1 MSRIDEMSR
10 ADDILIAAGAGAP
23 ERPMNW
29 AAAFAGAAVAIA
41 VAIILMMIAAG
52 LGLSVI
58 SPWSGEGVSVKS
70 ALVTGGI
77 ALIVIQWIA
86 SAAGGYIAGRMRAGW
101 AGLRSDETFFRDT
114 VHGLVAWTVAAL
126 IMMGVA
132 ASSAFSVAGTGV
144 RAAASVAGAAVTTA
158 GGVADSGL
166 DYYVDGMLRP
176 GQAANVQPMR
186 PETVKEVS
194 RIVARAAATGSLPQ
208 GDRTYM
214 AGVIANATGVS
225 QADAEA
231 RINSAIQGLE
241 SLKQEAKQ
249 QADAARKASAAT
261 ALAAALALCIGAFVA
276 CVAAVLGGRARDEF
290 ACET

>member
-1 MSRIDEMSR
+1 MSSTDE
-10 ADDILIAAGAGAP
+10 ILIATGAGAP

-52 LGLSVI
+52 LGLTII
-58 SPWSGEGVSVKS
+58 SPWSGEGVSAKS
-70 ALVTGGI
+70 ALIAGGI

-101 AGLRSDETFFRDT
+101 VGLRTDETFFRDT

-126 IMMGVA
+126 IMMGIA

-144 RAAASVAGAAVTTA
+144 RAAASVAGAAA
-158 GGVADSGL
+158 GAAGSVADSGV

-176 GQAANVQPMR
+176 GQAANVQPVR
-186 PETVKEVS
+186 PETAKEVT
-194 RIVARAAATGSLPQ
+194 RIVARAVAAGNLPEA
-208 GDRTYM
+208 DKTYV
-214 AGVIANATGVS
+214 AGVIANAAGVS
-225 QADAEA
+225 QAEAEG
-231 RINSAIQGLE
+231 RINSALQGME

-249 QADAARKASAAT
+249 KADEARKASAAT

-290 ACET
+290 AYEK

>member
-1 MSRIDEMSR
+1 MSRTDE
-10 ADDILIAAGAGAP
+10 ILIATGAEGP

-52 LGLSVI
+52 LGLTII
-58 SPWSGEGVSVKS
+58 SPWSGEGVSAKS
-70 ALVTGGI
+70 ALITGGI

-114 VHGLVAWTVAAL
+114 VHGLVAWTVTAL
-126 IMMGVA
+126 IMMGIV

-144 RAAASVAGAAVTTA
+144 RAAASVAGAAATA
-158 GGVADSGL
+158 AGSVADSGL

-176 GQAANVQPMR
+176 GQAANVQQVR
-186 PETVKEVS
+186 PETTKEVT
-194 RIVARAAATGSLPQ
+194 RIVARAVATGALPQ
-208 GDRTYM
+208 ADKAYV

-225 QADAEA
+225 QAEAEG
-231 RINSAIQGLE
+231 RINSAIQGME
-241 SLKQEAKQ
+241 SLKQEAQ
-249 QADAARKASAAT
+249 QKADEARKASAAT
-261 ALAAALALCIGAFVA
+261 ALATALALCIGAFVA

-290 ACET
+290 AYET